1 MFAVLV
7 GTIAVPAA
15 FVDESAIF
23 SSVSGGED
31 ILVIH
36 NELEA
41 SPAACFAKKGPHQV
55 GPSAA
60 AGNQGKERLAT
71 VRPLEWMLRLQA

>member
-23 SSVSGGED
+23 SSVSGED

-36 NELEA
+36 NGLEA

-55 GPSAA
+55 GASAA
-60 AGNQGKERLAT
+60 VGEERLAT